1 MQADVAAPT
10 NEPVHGKH
18 HKGGLS
24 MKTFTDGTSQTIL
37 VVEADPDH
45 AVIWT
50 RPDDLVVDLENPGRG
65 LTGGE
70 TDFLVL
76 FADGTVHDL
85 LKASIGP
92 ELLRALFTRNGG
104 ERIDRDQLKR
114 SDLSPVAE
122 PPPAEG
128 EPGVEVE
135 SAAKGPRS

>member
-1 MQADVAAPT
+1 MQADVTVPT

-37 VVEADPDH
+37 VVEANPEH
-45 AVIWT
+45 AAIWT
-50 RPDDLVVDLENPGRG
+50 RPEDLLVDLENPTRG

-70 TDFLVL
+70 KDFLVL

-92 ELLRALFTRNGG
+92 EVSRALFTRNGG
-104 ERIDRDQLKR
+104 ERIDHDELKR
-114 SDLSPVAE
+114 SDLSPVAG
-122 PPPAEG
+122 PPPADG
-128 EPGVEVE
+128 ERAEEVE
-135 SAAKGPRS
+135 SAPKE